1 MVRMLAKNAFMDQLV
16 ADGVQ
21 YIFGN
26 PGTTELAFMEALQDY
41 PQIEYVLALQ
51 EAVAVGMAEGY
62 ARAAQKLA
70 LVNLHVAA
78 G

>member
-41 PQIEYVLALQ
+41 PQIEYVPGPPGGRGRRHGRGLRPCRP
-51 EAVAVGMAEGY
+51 EARVG
-62 ARAAQKLA
+62 
-70 LVNLHVAA
+70 
-78 G
+78 

>member
-26 PGTTELAFMEALQDY
+26 PGTTELAFMEAL
-41 PQIEYVLALQ
+41 PGLPANRVRPGPPGGRSRRHGRRLRPCRP
-51 EAVAVGMAEGY
+51 EARVG
-62 ARAAQKLA
+62 
-70 LVNLHVAA
+70 
-78 G
+78 